1 MIQRFPLSDRRSL
14 GARGNVLVM
23 IVGRVIAVVMGVVVM
38 GMGMGMPAPEGVAQ
52 ARKPHPQTAS
62 PDPAQNQ
69 SPK

>member
-23 IVGRVIAVVMGVVVM
+23 IVGRVIAVVV